1 MPQQRTDHIARLPL
15 FNLPRTWNRLY
26 TELSD
31 TQVKHIFFKSS
42 SPTTFWKNLLM
53 CQPAIDLSAPPVLT
67 II

>member
-31 TQVKHIFFKSS
+31 TQVKHIFSKAVLQLLSGK
-42 SPTTFWKNLLM
+42 TYLCANL
-53 CQPAIDLSAPPVLT
+53 Q
-67 II
+67 